1 MPKLLTDRS
10 QDALAISA
18 LLAIIAVLFYTLP
31 SGYWRADD
39 PAILLH
45 AMRSK
50 GLTAFYDPAD
60 WQKLSVSN
68 LTPWLTLSF
77 KLDLWVAGLSPKFF
91 YLHSMASLGLVAGAA
106 YVLNRL
112 WLAPLWAFL
121 SVALFLVGAPTASVT
136 ELLMTRHYLE
146 GLLFALLSVIAF
158 VRAIRLQSLPWALAG
173 ALAYALA
180 ATAKEI
186 YVPLVLVVPLI
197 PPVGRISSRLRLV
210 APYFVVAA
218 LYVLWRQYML
228 GAMVGGYADSQSVFS
243 MQSASGML
251 TALSHFPVWLFGSG
265 WSLPMLLLVSA
276 LAVAAYKNPAAIA
289 VFVVLAL
296 AVIVP
301 LIPLVAFPGIT
312 GPDRYLFLVWFVVCF
327 TLVLAVHTVA
337 CRRGRVS
344 ASVGVA
350 VSLLA
355 LAGSF
360 SQATEVRKVNSAH
373 FREFDVQGRFY
384 FAADQRQGF
393 IPSNALL
400 HGYWYVTNLCDIKKQ
415 FGMGCPQALI
425 KGIPFDDGSMASLLA
440 YDPVQMSMVAAT
452 GNLSEAITRVTSID
466 TVRPLSAKVTIEQGL
481 GRWSLGP
488 YSGGQYYFASP
499 MIGRYPVPKE
509 GFLKT
514 PLTELAFYIQHES
527 PEGWATASPLLEART
542 DQPLSWTRGPN
553 R

>member
-1 MPKLLTDRS
+1 M
-10 QDALAISA
+10 AITA
-18 LLAIIAVLFYTLP
+18 LLAIIAVFFYDLP
-31 SGYWRADD
+31 SSYWRADD

-50 GLTAFYDPAD
+50 GLNAFYDPAD

-77 KLDLWVAGLSPKFF
+77 KADIWLAGLSPKFF
-91 YLHSMASLGLVAGAA
+91 YLHSLASLGLVAGAA
-106 YVLNRL
+106 YILNRL
-112 WLAPLWAFL
+112 WLAPLWSLL
-121 SVALFLVGAPTASVT
+121 SVAMFLVGAPTASVT

-146 GLLFALLSVIAF
+146 GLLFAVLSVIAF
-158 VRAIRLQSLPWALAG
+158 VRAMRLQSLPWALAG

-197 PPVGRISSRLRLV
+197 PPIGRLSTRLRLA

-228 GAMVGGYADSQSVFS
+228 GATVGGYTDGQSVFS
-243 MQSASGML
+243 MQSVLGML
-251 TALSHFPVWLFGSG
+251 TALGRFPAYLFGSG
-265 WSLPMLLLVSA
+265 WSLPILLIGCA
-276 LAVAAYKNPAAIA
+276 LAVAAYKKPSAIA

-301 LIPLVAFPGIT
+301 LIPLVSFPGIT
-312 GPDRYLFLVWFVVCF
+312 GPDRYLFLVWFAASF
-327 TLVLAVHTVA
+327 TSVLAIHAVA
-337 CRRGRVS
+337 CRGGLVGVS
-344 ASVGVA
+344 LGVA

-355 LAGSF
+355 LATSF
-360 SQATEVRKVNSAH
+360 SQAAHARKINSAH
-373 FREFDVQGRFY
+373 FGEFDVQGRFY

-415 FGMGCPQALI
+415 LSMECPLALI
-425 KGIPFDDGSMASLLA
+425 RGIPFENHPIDRLLA
-440 YDPVQMSMVAAT
+440 YDSAQMAMVATT
-452 GNLSEAITRVTSID
+452 GNLSEAIARLTAMDSA
-466 TVRPLSAKVTIEQGL
+466 RPLTAKVSIEQGM

-488 YSGGQYYFASP
+488 HIDGQYYFASP
-499 MIGRYPVPKE
+499 IIGRYPVPKE
-509 GFLKT
+509 GVLKT
-514 PLTELAFYIQHES
+514 PLTELSFYIQYES
-527 PEGWATASPLLEART
+527 PEGWATASPRLEAGTNR
-542 DQPLSWTRGPN
+542 PLVWAR
-553 R
+553 